1 MTRLDV
7 YLKKMNA
14 FESRMQAQD
23 AIKEGLI
30 KVNGEIVK
38 KASFHVNQEDKI
50 ICESYENH
58 FASRA
63 GNKLY
68 HAFNSFNVDIKDNVV
83 LDIGASTGGFS
94 DVCLQYGA
102 QYIYAVDSG
111 SDQLLPRLKEDKR
124 ICCMEN
130 INARYLEKKMFTKK
144 IDFVCMDVSFI
155 SIKLICDNLFQ
166 LLEKPYHCV
175 FLIKPQ
181 FEAGK
186 SFVGKNGIVKDRKV
200 HKRILDDFITY
211 FNEKGLFVLHLEKS
225 AIIGRDGN
233 QEYLIHLSSE
243 GKNNKIDTLKL
254 VKERNE

>member
-1 MTRLDV
+1 MTRLDI
-7 YLKKMNA
+7 YLKQINA

-23 AIKEGLI
+23 AIKDGLI
-30 KVNGEIVK
+30 KVNGKIIK
-38 KASFHVNQEDKI
+38 KASFNVEEDDI
-50 ICESYENH
+50 LCDSYETH

-68 HAFNSFNVDIKDNVV
+68 HAINSFGVNIKNNVV

-94 DVCLQYGA
+94 DVCLQQGA
-102 QYIYAVDSG
+102 SYIYAVDSG
-111 SDQLLPRLKEDKR
+111 SDQLLPRLREDER

-130 INARYLEKKMFTKK
+130 VNARYLESNMFTQK
-144 IDFVCMDVSFI
+144 INFICMDVSFI

-166 LLEKPYHCV
+166 FLKKPYHCI

-186 SFVGKNGIVKDRKV
+186 SFLGKNGVVKDRKV
-200 HKRILDDFITY
+200 HKRILDDYINY
-211 FNEKGLFVLHLEKS
+211 FNEKGLFILHLEKS
-225 AIIGRDGN
+225 ATIGRDGN